1 MKKKLKALERYYYF
15 FFHTKK
21 VQIFRRFVSR
31 FLRPLSYIYIRNSK
45 YRVDNVKINYFE
57 IKLNKSVNQTTDILN
72 NQFTFLN
79 NKFSFKNNVE
89 WANNEQ
95 NSLWNFH
102 LNYFDYL
109 NDLIILYKTM
119 QQEIFLLKGQSLVQE
134 WTNCSNRYNNV
145 MWAPYTISL
154 RLLNWMSFYSYL
166 IEYKH
171 VDSVPKTVL
180 VSIRKQLRYL
190 KMNLE
195 HDVRGNHL
203 FENLK
208 TIILTE
214 YFLDNTRLV
223 NKYIKRINRALKK
236 QVLED
241 GCHFEKS
248 ISYHIIVLNGILDVL
263 SIVDYNLDSLNTL
276 KKYASI
282 MLEFYNKIKYTN
294 VDYPLFNDSNY
305 TMTEKITGDVFKKKS
320 SLVLS
325 ENHLLVKRLKFTSK
339 YFVYQN
345 QRLRL
350 TMDLGNLGSNY
361 LLAHSHNDI
370 FNFEVLVDNQKIITD
385 TGVFEYENSKQ
396 RHHSRSTQAHNTV
409 QVNGYEQSDIWSSF
423 RNGYRPTRFTTNIEE
438 RKNYKLFKGKY
449 KYKNKYTHE
458 RNFYITTNNAIVI
471 IDNVISKKKYS
482 LNSYLHFAPEVKVIL
497 HEDIIEVLCSTL
509 KLYLYAFNKENCF
522 DNKNITLFDSNYYP
536 YFGTELTRKSLVI
549 NLETRKIGY
558 VITLDKIIDINYDG
572 IKLTLKY
579 EDGKYEDLETL

>member
-1 MKKKLKALERYYYF
+1 MKRKLKTLERYFYF

-21 VQIFRRFVSR
+21 VQIFMRFASL
-31 FLRPLSYIYIRNSK
+31 FLRPLSYIFIQKSK
-45 YRVDNVKINYFE
+45 YRVDNVKINYFQ
-57 IKLNKSVNQTTDILN
+57 ITLNNSVNQTTEILN
-72 NQFTFLN
+72 NQFTFIN
-79 NKFSFKNNVE
+79 NKFLFKNDVE
-89 WANNEQ
+89 WVNNEQ

-109 NDLIILYKTM
+109 NDLIILYKTK
-119 QQEIFLLKGQSLVQE
+119 QLEDLLLKGQSLVQD
-134 WTNCSNRYNNV
+134 WINCSNKYNSV

-154 RLLNWMSFYSYL
+154 RLLNWISFYSYL

-171 VDSVPKTVL
+171 IDSVPHTVL
-180 VSIRKQLRYL
+180 VSIKKQVRYL
-190 KMNLE
+190 KTNLE

-208 TIILTE
+208 TLILVE

-223 NKYIKRINRALKK
+223 NNYIKKINRVLEK
-236 QVLED
+236 QVLMD

-248 ISYHIIVLNGILDVL
+248 VSYHIVVLNGILDIL
-263 SIVDYNLDSLNTL
+263 SIVDYNFNSVTTL
-276 KKYASI
+276 KKYASM
-282 MLEFYNKIKYTN
+282 MLEFYNRIKYTN

-305 TMTEKITGDVFKKKS
+305 TMTDKLTGDVFKTKS
-320 SLVLS
+320 NLKLS
-325 ENHLLVKRLKFTSK
+325 ENHLSVKRLKIASN

-370 FNFEVLVDNQKIITD
+370 FNFELLVDNQKIVTD

-396 RHHSRSTQAHNTV
+396 RQYSRSTQAHNTI
-409 QVNGYEQSDIWSSF
+409 QVNGFEQSDIWSSF

-438 RKNYKLFKGKY
+438 KKNYKLFKGKY

-458 RNFYITTNNAIVI
+458 RSFYITKNNTIVI
-471 IDNVISKKKYS
+471 FDNVISKKKYS
-482 LNSYLHFAPEVKVIL
+482 LNSYLHFDPEVKVVL
-497 HEDIIEVLCSTL
+497 HEDDVEVLSRKL
-509 KLYLYAFNKENCF
+509 KLYLYAINEGNYLC
-522 DNKNITLFDSNYYP
+522 NKNISVFDSNYYP
-536 YFGTELTRKSLVI
+536 YFGTEITRKSLVV

-558 VITLDKIIDINYDG
+558 IISFAKIIDINYDG
-572 IKLTLKY
+572 MQLSLKY
-579 EDGKYEDLETL
+579 ENGKYEDLETL